1 MRNIWQ
7 SLIWKEWHEHKWKL
21 VMLTCVLCGVNAL
34 LLLSRSRETLGV
46 CFWMT
51 TVVVM
56 PLAMFVGAA
65 TAAGESSRRT
75 AAFLGSLPVVG
86 WRVAVV
92 KLVAGLITLC
102 VSIAATSVFVC
113 AVVNVID
120 WPASGPSL
128 EQAMQGAWQVFPS
141 QFRGGNWFVAT
152 SLSTMAVAASI
163 YVWTAAAGLYRA
175 DEVAAAAKAALVMF
189 GWWGV
194 LLLGGMQLPAEWFEG
209 AGRKLVAAIMMA
221 SPGGALV
228 HFDAHSAAA
237 WAGSSFPLWFGF
249 VAHLGIAGW
258 FVYSYGRL
266 AKTRP
271 SWRIGGI
278 DAEDLVGWL
287 RPPGK
292 SQLATIAWKQARES
306 APVVIV
312 GLGAALLIAILIVAV
327 DLEEFSIP
335 VGALA
340 EFSAVMVG
348 AFSIFITLV
357 VGVGVS
363 HTDSS
368 ARIESFWQS
377 RPINPDA
384 WFWTKIWT
392 GFAVLVV
399 CLLVPAYS
407 FAALAHL
414 AGKSKLWEEFWGLAV
429 FSYIGINVALY
440 FTAVATTRLVRHPIY
455 GAILAI
461 AVLLIGPL
469 LFTATMLTL
478 DYVFGYVPELK
489 DSQAGPIASGTVAVA
504 ATVVTLLSWLATRNN
519 WGWQKG

>member
-1 MRNIWQ
+1 VI
-7 SLIWKEWHEHKWKL
+7 
-21 VMLTCVLCGVNAL
+21 
-34 LLLSRSRETLGV
+34 
-46 CFWMT
+46 
-51 TVVVM
+51 VM
-56 PLAMFVGAA
+56 PLAMFVGAG

-75 AAFLGSLPVVG
+75 AAFLGSLPAVG
-86 WRVAVV
+86 WRVAIV

-102 VSIAATSVFVC
+102 VAIAATSAFVC
-113 AVVNVID
+113 LWVNVID

-128 EQAMQGAWQVFPS
+128 EQAMAGAWQVFPHE
-141 QFRGGNWFVAT
+141 FRSGNWFLTTA
-152 SLSTMAVAASI
+152 LSTMAVAASI
-163 YVWTAAAGLYRA
+163 YVWTAAAGLHRA
-175 DEVAAAAKAALVMF
+175 DEVGAAAKAALVMF

-209 AGRKLVAAIMMA
+209 AGRKLIVAVIAT
-221 SPGGALV
+221 SPGGALIR
-228 HFDAHSAAA
+228 FDAHSAGA
-237 WAGSSFPLWFGF
+237 WAGSTFPLWYGF
-249 VAHLGIAGW
+249 IAHLAIVGW

-266 AKTRP
+266 ANTGP
-271 SWRIGGI
+271 SWRLGGI
-278 DAEDLVGWL
+278 DAEDLIGWL
-287 RPPGK
+287 GPPGK
-292 SQLATIAWKQARES
+292 SQIATIAWKQARES

-327 DLEEFSIP
+327 NMHEFSIPVGALP

-368 ARIESFWQS
+368 ARIESFWRS

-407 FAALAHL
+407 FAGLAHL
-414 AGKSKLWEEFWGLAV
+414 AGSSKLWEEFWGLAV
-429 FSYIGINVALY
+429 FGYIGINVALY
-440 FTAVATTRLVRHPIY
+440 FAAVAMTRLVRHPIY

-469 LFTATMLTL
+469 IFTVTMFTF
-478 DYVFGYVPELK
+478 DRTFGYVPDVAE
-489 DSQAGPIASGTVAVA
+489 SQAGPIASGTVAVA
-504 ATVVTLLSWLATRNN
+504 ALVATMLSWLATRNN

>member
-1 MRNIWQ
+1 MRNIWH

-34 LLLSRSRETLGV
+34 LLMSRSRETLGA

-86 WRVAVV
+86 WRVAIV

-102 VSIAATSVFVC
+102 VSIAATSVFVST
-113 AVVNVID
+113 VVNVID

-152 SLSTMAVAASI
+152 SLATMAVAVSI
-163 YVWTAAAGLYRA
+163 YVWTAATGLHRA
-175 DEVAAAAKAALVMF
+175 DDVGAAAKAALVMIA
-189 GWWGV
+189 WWGV
-194 LLLGGMQLPAEWFEG
+194 LLLGGTQLPAEWFEG

-228 HFDAHSAAA
+228 RFDAHTAAD
-237 WAGSSFPLWFGF
+237 WADSSFPLWVGL
-249 VAHLGIAGW
+249 VAHLGLVGW
-258 FVYSYGRL
+258 FVYSFGCL
-266 AKTRP
+266 AKTGP

-278 DAEDLVGWL
+278 DAEDLVAWL
-287 RPPGK
+287 GPPGK
-292 SQLATIAWKQARES
+292 SQIATIAWKQARES

-327 DLEEFSIP
+327 NLHEFSIP

-340 EFSAVMVG
+340 EFSAAMVG
-348 AFSIFITLV
+348 VFSIFITLV

-363 HTDSS
+363 YTDSS
-368 ARIESFWQS
+368 ARLESFWQS
-377 RPINPDA
+377 RPINADA

-407 FAALAHL
+407 FAGLAHL
-414 AGKSKLWEEFWGLAV
+414 AGTSKLWEEFWGLAV

-440 FTAVATTRLVRHPIY
+440 FAAVAMTRLVRHPIY

-469 LFTATMLTL
+469 IFTVAMFTFDRT
-478 DYVFGYVPELK
+478 FGYVPDMAE
-489 DSQAGPIASGTVAVA
+489 SQAGPIASGTVAIATIVA
-504 ATVVTLLSWLATRNN
+504 TMLSWLATRNN
-519 WGWQKG
+519 WGWGKG